1 MRVICLY
8 IVGTWCVIE
17 EREFFNEC
25 GKPEASP
32 AQPEKVSFPS
42 PSVLLD
48 SLGPENSGLI
58 LNEEGEGPEG
68 TDSTVCIQGCNRSWW
83 SGQG

>member
-1 MRVICLY
+1 MGVICLY
-8 IVGTWCVIE
+8 IVGTWCVVE
-17 EREFFNEC
+17 GRAFSNEC

-32 AQPEKVSFPS
+32 ARPEKVPLPS

-58 LNEEGEGPEG
+58 LKRRGRGP
-68 TDSTVCIQGCNRSWW
+68 R
-83 SGQG
+83 

>member
-1 MRVICLY
+1 MGVICLY
-8 IVGTWCVIE
+8 IVGTWCVAE
-17 EREFFNEC
+17 EREFSIEC

-32 AQPEKVSFPS
+32 AQPEKVPFPS

-58 LNEEGEGPEG
+58 LK
-68 TDSTVCIQGCNRSWW
+68 
-83 SGQG
+83 